1 MMFDKRARIGC
12 HDNFECNTIYTR
24 TSGHHGGGHL
34 THYHSMLYSY
44 CKLWIWCRSGVMEEE
59 DR

>member
-12 HDNFECNTIYTR
+12 HDDFECNTIYYTR

-34 THYHSMLYSY
+34 THYHSM
-44 CKLWIWCRSGVMEEE
+44 
-59 DR
+59 